1 MGRVAETANGTER
14 GGRGCPPPGVL
25 CALVGAVL
33 LIAHPR
39 HVDAQGTGARESVPS
54 LERVR
59 SALAEVPF
67 GPGEQSEYEVKLGPF
82 SVGGAVMQV
91 VNVEPVRSR
100 PSYHISW
107 RIEGGIPLARVD
119 DHFQS
124 WIDVETLATLRSL
137 KKVREVGYSAD
148 RHYEIYPEA
157 GYWDRLDTGESEE
170 MITEFPLDDISFI
183 YHVRSLSLEVGES
196 YSLDR
201 YFIADRNP
209 VILRVLRKE
218 TIEVPRG
225 HLRDNRRPADHQGTR
240 ALRRGGRGRN
250 LPHRR
255 RPTHPR
261 EAHVPRSGPGL
272 LLAPPCELPGGRAD
286 PALKRAILTPLRVR
300 RPPPP
305 GRPCRAPS
313 PRGPEHR
320 RPRPAHRS
328 EEPT

>member
-218 TIEVPRG
+218 TIEVPAGTFETIVVRPIIKARG
-225 HLRDNRRPADHQGTR
+225 LFGEGGEAEIYLTDDARR
-240 ALRRGGRGRN
+240 
-250 LPHRR
+250 
-255 RPTHPR
+255 
-261 EAHVPRSGPGL
+261 
-272 LLAPPCELPGGRAD
+272 
-286 PALKRAILTPLRVR
+286 ILVRLTSRVR
-300 RPPPP
+300 VL
-305 GRPCRAPS
+305 GSFSLHLASYRAGVPI
-313 PRGPEHR
+313 R
-320 RPRPAHRS
+320 R
-328 EEPT
+328 